1 MMNHITQS
9 CIILMAVIVIVN
21 AICNHNN
28 KYDSLCKYFIELN
41 NVVFECNMFLK
52 NAFKISKDVNEKVLL
67 YMCKKLP

>member
-1 MMNHITQS
+1 
-9 CIILMAVIVIVN
+9 MAVIVIVN

-41 NVVFECNMFLK
+41 NVVFECHMFLK
-52 NAFKISKDVNEKVLL
+52 NAFTISKDENVKVSM